1 MSEKINVLVIGKGA
15 REHAIAWQ
23 MAKSPRCKTVFVAPG
38 NAGTESDAVNV
49 PIQTDEF
56 DRLIRFAKKEHVGL
70 TVVGPEDPLAAGI
83 VDAFQKS
90 GLKVFGPSREAAQ
103 LEASKIFAKR
113 LMRHADVPTADFQV
127 FDRPD
132 HARKWIESREYPL
145 VVKADGLAAG
155 KGVIVCGSARE
166 ALEAIERI
174 MVREEFGR
182 VAGRSVV
189 VEQRLEGAELSV
201 LGLVAGRYFVTLPPA
216 QDHKRL
222 RDGNLGPNT
231 GGMGAYCPVTL
242 GDGTLISRVEEEV
255 FVPVIHAM
263 KRRRTPYR
271 GVLYAGI
278 MATRRGPMVLEFNCR
293 FGDPETQ
300 CVLPRLRSDL
310 IGLLSSVVDDELAD
324 FAADGLDWDPR
335 PALTVVLA
343 SDGYPG
349 KHATGKVIEGVEEAN
364 RVPGVKVFHAGTI
377 IEDGRLK
384 TAGGRVLSVTA
395 VGDDLAAARTAVY
408 EAIGK
413 IRFTGM
419 TFRTDIAQAA
429 ATSPT
434 T

>member
-1 MSEKINVLVIGKGA
+1 
-15 REHAIAWQ
+15 
-23 MAKSPRCKTVFVAPG
+23 
-38 NAGTESDAVNV
+38 
-49 PIQTDEF
+49 
-56 DRLIRFAKKEHVGL
+56 
-70 TVVGPEDPLAAGI
+70 
-83 VDAFQKS
+83 
-90 GLKVFGPSREAAQ
+90 
-103 LEASKIFAKR
+103 
-113 LMRHADVPTADFQV
+113 
-127 FDRPD
+127 
-132 HARKWIESREYPL
+132 
-145 VVKADGLAAG
+145 
-155 KGVIVCGSARE
+155 
-166 ALEAIERI
+166 
-174 MVREEFGR
+174 
-182 VAGRSVV
+182 
-189 VEQRLEGAELSV
+189 
-201 LGLVAGRYFVTLPPA
+201 
-216 QDHKRL
+216 
-222 RDGNLGPNT
+222 
-231 GGMGAYCPVTL
+231 
-242 GDGTLISRVEEEV
+242 VEEEV